1 MGLLGALKSSERTS
15 FFWKMLGQ
23 LFNIHN
29 LQTQDTSIY
38 ANHMF
43 DTSFWC
49 PSIFKENK
57 QDLRI
62 ELVYKDSTRLI
73 SVTSPYG
80 FPISPRPATREDI
93 GRMFSWVGRWPCH
106 HLNNRNIW
114 KYQRFKWKYQLI
126 IVATPIASSSNHL
139 SSPWEI
145 DDLEPILSRSF
156 LQYTVYKYLQYVTN
170 LQVE

>member
-1 MGLLGALKSSERTS
+1 M
-15 FFWKMLGQ
+15 Q
-23 LFNIHN
+23 I
-29 LQTQDTSIY
+29 I
-38 ANHMF
+38 MF

-62 ELVYKDSTRLI
+62 ELVYEDSTHLI
-73 SVTSPYG
+73 SVTSPIG
-80 FPISPRPATREDI
+80 FLRVSSAQSPISPRALTREDI

-114 KYQRFKWKYQLI
+114 KYQRFKWKYQLK
-126 IVATPIASSSNHL
+126 IVATPIASSLNHL

-145 DDLEPILSRSF
+145 DDDLEPILSRSF